1 MKKNTAL
8 ITICIIFALFLTGC
22 GLNEL
27 SKDPDITGIIYSTG
41 EQEILVVE
49 GIESAGIAY
58 EDWSEEGFRAVYFRI
73 DTDTIILD
81 EEEQK
86 ISFNNLYIG
95 QLVDVWITGP
105 VAESYPEQAKA
116 KIIKVH
122 P

>member
-1 MKKNTAL
+1 MKKITAL
-8 ITICIIFALFLTGC
+8 ITIGILFALFLTGC

-58 EDWSEEGFRAVYFRI
+58 EDWFEKGCRAVYLRVNK
-73 DTDTIILD
+73 DTIILD
-81 EEEQK
+81 EKEEK
-86 ISFNNLYIG
+86 ISFNELYIG
-95 QLVDVWITGP
+95 QQVDVWISGP
-105 VAESYPEQAKA
+105 VAESYPEQAAA